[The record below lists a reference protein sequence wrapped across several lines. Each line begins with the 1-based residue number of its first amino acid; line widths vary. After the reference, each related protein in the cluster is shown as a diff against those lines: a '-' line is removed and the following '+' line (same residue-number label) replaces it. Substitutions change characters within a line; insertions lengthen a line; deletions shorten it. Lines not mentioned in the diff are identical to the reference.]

1 MFERYWNFTT
11 CIRSDNLAAIAS
23 AMTRLLEQEEGCRRL
38 THLPE
43 ITIDSE
49 QLHHL
54 PAWERPRLWLIS
66 LCRGE
71 DGWTI
76 VKTWPNELLCTRVES
91 VTRPRLSALA
101 MQLGC
106 DVFHFR
112 VVRDICGILLE
123 ADATGHIFL
132 SGWNDYEGA
141 NSLDET
147 HLFYGEQINAPEPI
161 SQFSLLTVPQQM
173 QEAMRVHENPEI
185 ARIEAEYERLLA
197 EDPESELL
205 INLQDEVEKGYAERI
220 DNALAKVI
228 DSSNL
233 CWYLTDLFYNVYAEP
248 QQLQDQGVQLLYFQ
262 PPNTYNPTP
271 PNSQISLDS
280 LSEYEDHDCF

>member
-1 MFERYWNFTT
+1 MFDRYYNFTT
-11 CIRSDNLAAIAS
+11 CIRSNNLAAIAD
-23 AMTRLLEQEEGCRRL
+23 AMTHILEQEEGCRRL

-49 QLHHL
+49 QLRYL

-76 VKTWPNELLCTRVES
+76 VKTWPNELFCARVEG

-147 HLFYGEQINAPEPI
+147 HLFYDEQINAPEPI
-161 SQFSLLTVPQQM
+161 SQFSLLTVPQPM

-197 EDPESELL
+197 EDPQSELL

-220 DNALAKVI
+220 DNALAEVI
-228 DSSNL
+228 DKSKS
-233 CWYLTDLFYNVYAEP
+233 CWYLRDLLYYVYAEP
-248 QQLQDQGVQLLYFQ
+248 QQLEDKGAQLLYFQ
-262 PPNTYNPTP
+262 PPTTYNPHPVILLP
-271 PNSQISLDS
+271 PEP
-280 LSEYEDHDCF
+280 LSEDDEDESF